1 MWMDKTKINSKTQTL
16 TSEKVQEMTGKS
28 IENFENHWINNAT
41 CYHLAAKF
49 NPKGLHLLL
58 TKLKDASQDRF
69 NELYEKGTVSPL
81 HVAALN
87 STSVSLR

>member
-1 MWMDKTKINSKTQTL
+1 MWMDKTKINLKNLPNKQT
-16 TSEKVQEMTGKS
+16 KRAKS
-28 IENFENHWINNAT
+28 IQNFENHWIDNAT

-49 NPKGLHLLL
+49 NPKGLHFLL
-58 TKLKDASQDRF
+58 TKLKAASPDRF

-87 STSVSLR
+87 SNSVSLR

>member
-1 MWMDKTKINSKTQTL
+1 MQ
-16 TSEKVQEMTGKS
+16 
-28 IENFENHWINNAT
+28 NFA
-41 CYHLAAKF
+41 HLANFDQTELGTLAKF

-87 STSVSLR
+87 SNSVSLRYF